1 MAGKSSK
8 TGRPSGCTPET
19 ISKIAQHVRDGLSP
33 KDGCVLEGFD
43 EATYHRWMK
52 GKPDFRKA
60 VARARIER
68 KREMVKQVRAGIM
81 TSGKGGDW
89 KAAMRLLESW
99 EAEEYAT
106 TQQIEMRVKNE
117 HGDFLAVAREV
128 LPDEM
133 WAVLLDAY
141 VRRYGG
147 GEIEDP
153 AGELVH

>member
-8 TGRPSGCTPET
+8 TGRPSGCSKELTD
-19 ISKIAQHVRDGLSP
+19 KIAKHVRDGLSAS
-33 KDGCVLEGFD
+33 DAAFLEGVPKSTLYD
-43 EATYHRWMK
+43 WMK
-52 GKPDFRKA
+52 RESAFSDA
-60 VARARIER
+60 ITRARILR
-68 KREMVKQVRAGIM
+68 KKDMVEGVKAGIM
-81 TSGKGGDW
+81 ASGKKGDW
-89 KAAMRLLESW
+89 KAYMRLLESW